1 MTRPRF
7 IPQHKLWLWRD
18 LGALV
23 FVCGV
28 LGSLLDQIHV
38 RSGTLRY
45 ERPEFAGQAWWVF
58 LQFGVTLAVAAW
70 GASMF
75 VSRRGVLGAPPS
87 GEPGAWAGRRSVRM
101 RILIDFGWFVAAY
114 GLSAAPS
121 LERSMGGE
129 GVRVAGLV
137 ALTLL
142 AVVRLRLRGNM
153 RIALVALGL
162 AIAGPVYE
170 GLLASTRQFWYT
182 DADFLHVP
190 IWLPALYANGAP
202 LAASIGQWL
211 DERGWRHRAA
221 GHQAF
226 ADEELIDGTPV
237 VGPSPVD

>member
-38 RSGTLRY
+38 RSGTLHY

-58 LQFGVTLAVAAW
+58 LQFGVTLAIAAW
-70 GASMF
+70 GASMI
-75 VSRRGVLGAPPS
+75 VSRRGILGAPPT
-87 GEPGAWAGRRSVRM
+87 EAPGAWAGGRSVRT
-101 RILIDFGWFVAAY
+101 RILIDFGWFAAAY

-121 LERSMGGE
+121 LSWNVGGE
-129 GVRVAGLV
+129 GVRIAGLV

-142 AVVRLRLRGNM
+142 AVVRLRLRGNL

-162 AIAGPVYE
+162 AIAGPAYE
-170 GLLASTRQFWYT
+170 GLIASTKLFWYT
-182 DADFLHVP
+182 DADFLHIP

-211 DERGWRHRAA
+211 DERGWRHRVARQ
-221 GHQAF
+221 QAF
-226 ADEELIDGTPV
+226 AGEELIGETPMLDR
-237 VGPSPVD
+237 PSSD